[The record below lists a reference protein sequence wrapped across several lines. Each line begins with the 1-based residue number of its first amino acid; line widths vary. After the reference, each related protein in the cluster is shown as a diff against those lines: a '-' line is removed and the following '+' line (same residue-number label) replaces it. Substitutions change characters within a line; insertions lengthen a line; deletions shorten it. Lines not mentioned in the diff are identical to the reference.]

1 MAEVKLFEHQKKALK
16 DMRNGCILYGG
27 VGTGKSMTALAYYM
41 IKVSGGS
48 YSFDDIYTPP
58 KKEFMRKLF
67 IITTARKRNSKEWI
81 REINRWDLSEQ
92 DVVIDS
98 WNNIKKYKKVRD
110 AFFIFDEQKVTGKG
124 AWVGSFINIARHNKW
139 ILLTATPGDSWLDY
153 APVFIANGYYRD
165 RKDFIWQH
173 VEYDPFIT
181 KFPKIRRFINTDI
194 LEERRKELLVLM
206 KYDKPILLHHKDLNV
221 LYDFASYTKVK
232 KERWDIYTNEPI
244 KDAAGYY
251 RCLRRVVNSSK
262 QRIDAVAD
270 LCQRTPR
277 VIIFYSFDYEL
288 ELLREMCSINEFV
301 HYEWNG
307 HKHEEL
313 PVGID
318 CKWVYLVQYKAASEA
333 WECITTNVMIFYS
346 QSYSYKDTVQAA
358 GRIDRLNTPY
368 KDLYYYH
375 VKSDASIDKVISESL
390 NRKEEF
396 NESIYLEELL
406 NEDGIEENPFAY

>member
-1 MAEVKLFEHQKKALK
+1 MAEVQLFEHQKKALK
-16 DMRNGCILYGG
+16 QLRNGSILYGG

-41 IKVSGGS
+41 IKVCGGS
-48 YSFDDIYTPP
+48 YSYDDVYTPP
-58 KKEFMRKLF
+58 SVDNMPSLI
-67 IITTARKRNSKEWI
+67 IITTARKRDSKEWL
-81 REINRWDLSEQ
+81 RELSRWDLNKSQ
-92 DVVIDS
+92 VIIDS

-110 AFFIFDEQKVTGKG
+110 SFFIFDEQKVTGKG
-124 AWVGSFINIARHNKW
+124 VWVNSFITIARNNKW

-153 APVFIANGYYRD
+153 VPVFIANGYYVNRRD
-165 RKDFIWQH
+165 FEWHH
-173 VEYDPFIT
+173 VEYDPYIT

-206 KYDKPILLHHKDLNV
+206 KYDKPVLLHHKDLIV
-221 LYDFASYTKVK
+221 LYDFMNYTKVK
-232 KERWDIYTNEPI
+232 NDRWDIYTNEPI

-251 RCLRRVVNSSK
+251 RCLRRVVNSSSS
-262 QRIDAVAD
+262 RIASV
-270 LCQRTPR
+270 LEICKTTPR

-288 ELLREMCSINEFV
+288 ELLREMCKNNDLT

-313 PVGID
+313 PYGTE
-318 CKWVYLVQYKAASEA
+318 CEWVYLVQYKAASEA
-333 WECITTNVMIFYS
+333 WECITTNTIIFYS
-346 QSYSYKDTVQAA
+346 QSYSYKDTAQAA

-375 VKSDASIDKVISESL
+375 VKSEASIDRVISESL

-396 NESIYLEELL
+396 NEYVYLEELL
-406 NEDGIEENPFAY
+406 NEDGIEENPFAR